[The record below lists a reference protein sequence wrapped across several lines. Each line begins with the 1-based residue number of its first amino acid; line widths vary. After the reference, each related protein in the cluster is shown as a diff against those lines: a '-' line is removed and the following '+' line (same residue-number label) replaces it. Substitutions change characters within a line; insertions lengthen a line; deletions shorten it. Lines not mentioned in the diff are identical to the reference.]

1 MVGAVFFNDI
11 VYNFASAFVAEID
24 IEIGHADALG
34 IEKALEQQ
42 AVFHRVD
49 AGYTDSIGGYTARSR
64 ASAGTHGDIAASRM
78 IYEIVDYKII
88 VDIAHA
94 ADDRELIV
102 EALLIL
108 LGDILAVAAV
118 HPLLRHIFKIFKMI
132 LIPGHFEMRQLC
144 FAELELDIAA
154 FCYLRSPLDRVGVLR
169 EEREHLLLAFQ
180 IELLS
185 LELHTRILAE
195 GMVRLDAD
203 EHLLHL
209 GILFGDIVDIV
220 RGDEGYPRLPRQL
233 GEHRDYTPLL
243 GQAVILNLEEEVVFA
258 HDGAIPEGFFLRA
271 LIVAAEQ
278 GARNFAREARRKCN
292 KPLVIFFE
300 ELTVYSRFCI
310 KARDESLRHKLYQ
323 ILISCFIFAEQYQMI
338 ALGVEGVNFV
348 KAGARRHI
356 HLAADY
362 RLYPALF
369 RRAVK
374 VDDAVH
380 NAVIGHGN
388 ARLTEALHFVH
399 KLLDAARAVKQAV
412 FGMKMKV
419 CK

>member
-11 VYNFASAFVAEID
+11 VYNFASAFVAEIN
-24 IEIGHADALG
+24 IEIGHADPLG
-34 IEKALEQQ
+34 VEKALEQQ

-49 AGYTDSIGGYTARSR
+49 AGYTDSIGGYAARSR
-64 ASAGTHGDIAASRM
+64 SSAGADGNIAASRM
-78 IYEIVDYKII
+78 IYEIVDYQII

-94 ADDRELIV
+94 ADNREFVV

-118 HPLLRHIFKIFKMI
+118 HPLLRHIFKILKVI
-132 LIPGHFEMRQLC
+132 LIPGHFEMRQLR

-154 FCYLRSPLDRVGVLR
+154 FGYFRSPLDRVGVLR
-169 EEREHLLLAFQ
+169 KEREHLLLAFQ
-180 IELLS
+180 IELLR
-185 LELHTRILAE
+185 LELHARILAE

-209 GILFGDIVDIV
+209 GIFFGDIMNIV
-220 RGDEGYPRLPRQL
+220 RGDERNPRLPRQL

-243 GQAVILNLEEEVVFA
+243 GQTVILNLEEEVVFA

-271 LIVAAEQ
+271 LVVTAEQ
-278 GARNFAREARRKCN
+278 SARNFSREARRKCN

-338 ALGVEGVNFV
+338 ALGIEGMDFV

-356 HLAADY
+356 HLASDY

-380 NAVIGHGN
+380 NAVVGHGD
-388 ARLTEALHFVH
+388 ARLTEALHLVH

>member
-1 MVGAVFFNDI
+1 
-11 VYNFASAFVAEID
+11 
-24 IEIGHADALG
+24 
-34 IEKALEQQ
+34 
-42 AVFHRVD
+42 
-49 AGYTDSIGGYTARSR
+49 
-64 ASAGTHGDIAASRM
+64 M

-102 EALLIL
+102 ETLLIL
-108 LGDILAVAAV
+108 LGDVFAVAAV
-118 HPLLRHIFKIFKMI
+118 HPLLRHIFKILKVILISGHFKMR
-132 LIPGHFEMRQLC
+132 ELC
-144 FAELELDIAA
+144 FAELKLDIAPLG
-154 FCYLRSPLDRVGVLR
+154 YLGGSLDGVGIVR
-169 EEREHLLLAFQ
+169 KEREHLLLAFQ
-180 IELLS
+180 IELLR
-185 LELHTRILAE
+185 LELHARILAK

-220 RGDEGYPRLPRQL
+220 RSDERNPRLPRQL

-258 HDGAIPEGFFLRA
+258 HYGAIPESFFLRA
-271 LIVAAEQ
+271 LVVAAEQ
-278 GARNFAREARRKCN
+278 SARNFSREARRKCN

-338 ALGVEGVNFV
+338 ALGIEGMDFV

-380 NAVIGHGN
+380 NAVVGHGN